1 MTATTKLDREW
12 LRQVLGKQ
20 HDVISRG
27 QALDCGMT
35 DTALRYRTRADGP
48 WQTLLRGVYV
58 AQTGP
63 PTVDQLDMAAQL
75 YAGPDSVI
83 TGLAALRRLR
93 LRRLGPRTPELR
105 TLETGQVDVLV
116 PAARQRRT
124 SGFARIL
131 RTTRMPERWCID
143 GELRFTLAARGV
155 ADAARGMTELR
166 EVRAL
171 VADSVQQEWCTLTE
185 LTGELNA
192 GPAAGS
198 ARLRQVL
205 GEVATG
211 ARPAVE
217 AEFQDL
223 VKRAGLPAP
232 MFSARLFAD
241 GEPLGRAGA
250 WWPEA
255 GVAAE
260 VDSRE
265 WHLSPEDWE
274 RTMSRHARMTAAG
287 ILVLHFSPKQVRTE
301 QDEVTAALRKALE
314 TGEAGGRP
322 QIRAQAAS

>member
-1 MTATTKLDREW
+1 MTATTKLDREQ
-12 LRQVLGKQ
+12 LKKVLGKQ
-20 HDVISRG
+20 HNIISRG

-35 DTALRYRTRADGP
+35 DTALRYRTRPDGP
-48 WQTLLRGVYV
+48 WQTRLRGVYV

-75 YAGPDSVI
+75 YAGPGSVI
-83 TGLAALRRLR
+83 TGLAALRRLG
-93 LRRLGPRTPELR
+93 LRTPD
-105 TLETGQVDVLV
+105 TGLVDVLV

-131 RTTRMPERWCID
+131 RTTRMPERWCSD

-155 ADAARGMTELR
+155 GDAARGTAELR

-171 VADSVQQEWCTLTE
+171 VADSVRQEWCTLAE
-185 LTGELNA
+185 LTAELNA

-205 GEVATG
+205 GEVTTG
-211 ARPAVE
+211 ARSAVE
-217 AEFQDL
+217 ADFQDL

-232 MFSARLFAD
+232 MFNARLFAD
-241 GEPLGRAGA
+241 GELLCRADA

-301 QDEVTAALRKALE
+301 RDVVITALRKALD
-314 TGEAGGRP
+314 TGEAAGRRSGRRRP
-322 QIRAQAAS
+322 AD